1 LTPDNNWVVYLL
13 RCADRSLYCGI
24 TNNLEKRLATHNL
37 GKGAKYTRSRTP
49 VALVGTRFNMT
60 KSEALKLEHRIKK
73 TPANRKRIE
82 IDTGKVYPTMK
93 NTQILQDIQKE
104 LQSVV
109 KSVQQLAESLG
120 NMATAVDKWV
130 QSDSPQ
136 ATRTKRAPTRK
147 KVVVKN
153 GVVEKIKRI
162 PASKIV
168 FDIIQKSPQGIDTAG
183 LMKATKFDQRKI
195 HNITFRL
202 KKLGRI
208 TTGERGVYK
217 KL

>member
-1 LTPDNNWVVYLL
+1 LTLGNNWVVYLV

-24 TNNLEKRLATHNL
+24 TNDLNKRLDAHNL

-49 VALVGTRFNMT
+49 VKLLGTCMEMT
-60 KSEALKLEHRIKK
+60 KSEALKLEHRIKH
-73 TPANRKRIE
+73 TTANRKLTE
-82 IDTGKVYPTMK
+82 LENWKAHKEMK

-109 KSVQQLAESLG
+109 KTFQQLGDSLG
-120 NMATAVDKWV
+120 NIATAVGKLA
-130 QSDSPQ
+130 QPDSSKAPT
-136 ATRTKRAPTRK
+136 AKRAPTRK
-147 KVVVKN
+147 KVVVKD

-162 PASKIV
+162 PASQIV
-168 FDIIQKSPQGIDTAG
+168 YDIIKKSPQGVDTAG

-208 TTGERGVYK
+208 KTGQRGVYIK
-217 KL
+217 A

>member
-1 LTPDNNWVVYLL
+1 MTPDKNWVVYLI

-24 TNNLEKRLATHNL
+24 TTDLDKRLEAHNL

-49 VALVGTRFNMT
+49 VALLGTRFEMT
-60 KSEALKLEHRIKK
+60 RSEALKLEHRIKK
-73 TPANRKRIE
+73 TPARRKLTE
-82 IDTGKVYPTMK
+82 LDLGKAYPKMK
-93 NTQILQDIQKE
+93 NTQILQEIQIE
-104 LQSVV
+104 LQSAV
-109 KSVQQLAESLG
+109 KSIQQLADSLG
-120 NMATAVDKWV
+120 NIATAVGKLI
-130 QSDSPQ
+130 QPDSPQ
-136 ATRTKRAPTRK
+136 VTQAKRAPTRK
-147 KVVVKN
+147 KVVVKD

-168 FDIIQKSPQGIDTAG
+168 YDIIQKSPQGIDTAG

>member
-1 LTPDNNWVVYLL
+1 MTLDRNWVVYLV

-24 TNNLEKRLATHNL
+24 TNDLEKRLEAHNF

-49 VALVGTRFNMT
+49 VVLLGTRFHMT
-60 KSEALKLEHRIKK
+60 KSEALKLEYRIKK
-73 TPANRKRIE
+73 TPADRKLNE
-82 IDTGKVYPTMK
+82 LDNGKAIQKMK

-109 KSVQQLAESLG
+109 GSIQQLADSLG
-120 NMATAVDKWV
+120 NMATAVGKLV
-130 QSDSPQ
+130 QPDSPK
-136 ATRTKRAPTRK
+136 APRVKRAPTRK
-147 KVVVKN
+147 KVVVKD

-162 PASKIV
+162 PASQIV

-208 TTGERGVYK
+208 TTGERGIYT

>member
-1 LTPDNNWVVYLL
+1 MTPDNNWVVYLL

-24 TNNLEKRLATHNL
+24 TNDLEKRLGAHNL

-49 VALVGTRFNMT
+49 VALLGTRFNMT

-73 TPANRKRIE
+73 IPANRKLTELDI
-82 IDTGKVYPTMK
+82 GKAYPKMK

-109 KSVQQLAESLG
+109 KHIQQLADSLG
-120 NMATAVDKWV
+120 NMATAVGKIIHP
-130 QSDSPQ
+130 DSPQ
-136 ATRTKRAPTRK
+136 ATRAKRAPTRK

-168 FDIIQKSPQGIDTAG
+168 YDIIQKSPQGIDTAG

>member
-1 LTPDNNWVVYLL
+1 MTPDKNWVVYLV

-24 TNNLEKRLATHNL
+24 TNDLEKRLDAHNI

-49 VALVGTRFNMT
+49 VELLGTRYHLT
-60 KSEALKLEHRIKK
+60 KSEALKLEHCIKK
-73 TPANRKRIE
+73 TPANRKLTE
-82 IDTGKVYPTMK
+82 LDTGKVGPKMK
-93 NTQILQDIQKE
+93 NTQILQDIQTE

-109 KSVQQLAESLG
+109 KSIQQLAGSLA
-120 NMATAVDKWV
+120 NMASAVEKLV
-130 QSDSPQ
+130 QPDSPQ

>member
-1 LTPDNNWVVYLL
+1 LTPDKNWVVYLV

-24 TNNLEKRLATHNL
+24 TNDLEKRLDAHNI

-49 VALVGTRFNMT
+49 VELLGTRYHLT
-60 KSEALKLEHRIKK
+60 KSEALKLEHCIKK
-73 TPANRKRIE
+73 TPANRKLTE
-82 IDTGKVYPTMK
+82 LDTGKVGPKMK
-93 NTQILQDIQKE
+93 NTQILQDIQTE

-109 KSVQQLAESLG
+109 KSIQQLAGSLA
-120 NMATAVDKWV
+120 NMASAVEKLV
-130 QSDSPQ
+130 QPDSPQ

>member
-1 LTPDNNWVVYLL
+1 MTLDRNWVVYLV
-13 RCADRSLYCGI
+13 RCSDQSLYCGI
-24 TNNLEKRLATHNL
+24 TNDLNKRLDTHNL

-49 VALVGTRFNMT
+49 VELLGTRFEMT

-73 TPANRKRIE
+73 TPANRKLTE
-82 IDTGKVYPTMK
+82 LENGKVYPKMK

-109 KSVQQLAESLG
+109 KSFQQLGDCLE
-120 NMATAVDKWV
+120 NIATAVGKLA
-130 QSDSPQ
+130 QPDSSKAPK
-136 ATRTKRAPTRK
+136 AKRAPTRK
-147 KVVVKN
+147 KVVVKD

-162 PASKIV
+162 PASQIV
-168 FDIIQKSPQGIDTAG
+168 YNIIQKSPQGMDTAG

-202 KKLGRI
+202 KNQGRI
-208 TTGERGVYK
+208 KSGGRGMYK
-217 KL
+217 KM

>member
-1 LTPDNNWVVYLL
+1 MTLDRNWVVYLV
-13 RCADRSLYCGI
+13 RCSDRSLYCGI
-24 TNNLEKRLATHNL
+24 TNDLGKRLDAHNL
-37 GKGAKYTRSRTP
+37 GKGAKYTRSRKP
-49 VALVGTRFNMT
+49 VELLGTRFYMT

-73 TPANRKRIE
+73 TSADRKLTE
-82 IDTGKVYPTMK
+82 LDNGKAYPKMK
-93 NTQILQDIQKE
+93 YTQIVQDIQKE
-104 LQSVV
+104 LQSAA
-109 KSVQQLAESLG
+109 KSIQQLADSLG
-120 NMATAVDKWV
+120 NMANAFA
-130 QSDSPQ
+130 QLAQPDSPPVPK
-136 ATRTKRAPTRK
+136 AKRAPTRK
-147 KVVVKN
+147 KVVVKD

-162 PASKIV
+162 PASQIV
-168 FDIIQKSPQGIDTAG
+168 YDIIQKSPQGIDTAS

>member
-1 LTPDNNWVVYLL
+1 MTLDKNWVVYLV

-24 TNNLEKRLATHNL
+24 TNDLGKRLDTHNL

-49 VALVGTRFNMT
+49 VALVGSRLTLT

-73 TPANRKRIE
+73 TPANRKLTE
-82 IDTGKVYPTMK
+82 LKNGKAYPKMK
-93 NTQILQDIQKE
+93 NTQIVQDIQKE

-109 KSVQQLAESLG
+109 KSIQQLADSLG
-120 NMATAVDKWV
+120 NMATAVEKLV
-130 QSDSPQ
+130 QPDSPK
-136 ATRTKRAPTRK
+136 APKVKRAPTRK
-147 KVVVKN
+147 KVVVKD

-162 PASKIV
+162 PASQIV
-168 FDIIQKSPQGIDTAG
+168 YDIIQKSPQGIDTAG

>member
-1 LTPDNNWVVYLL
+1 MKPDKDWIVYLV
-13 RCADRSLYCGI
+13 RCSDKSLYCGI
-24 TNNLEKRLATHNL
+24 TNNLKKRLDAHNL

-49 VALVGTRFNMT
+49 VVLLGTRLQMT
-60 KSEALKLEHRIKK
+60 RSDALKLEHRIKK
-73 TPANRKRIE
+73 TPANRKLTE
-82 IDTGKVYPTMK
+82 LVNVKASPKMK
-93 NTQILQDIQKE
+93 NTHLVIDIQKE

-109 KSVQQLAESLG
+109 KSIQQIADSLANIVIAVGKFAQPDSST
-120 NMATAVDKWV
+120 ATKV
-130 QSDSPQ
+130 
-136 ATRTKRAPTRK
+136 KRAPTRK
-147 KVVVKN
+147 KVVVTD

-162 PASKIV
+162 PASQIV
-168 FDIIQKSPQGIDTAG
+168 YDIIQKSAKGIDTAG

-208 TTGERGVYK
+208 TTGERGIYK

>member
-1 LTPDNNWVVYLL
+1 MTPDKNWVVYLV

-24 TNNLEKRLATHNL
+24 TNDLEKRLDAHNV

-49 VALVGTRFNMT
+49 VELLGTRYHLT
-60 KSEALKLEHRIKK
+60 KSEALKLEHCIKK
-73 TPANRKRIE
+73 TPANRKLTE
-82 IDTGKVYPTMK
+82 LDTGKVGPKMK
-93 NTQILQDIQKE
+93 NTQILQDIQTE

-109 KSVQQLAESLG
+109 KSIQQLAGSLA
-120 NMATAVDKWV
+120 NMASAVEKLV
-130 QSDSPQ
+130 QPDSPQ